1 MNDRPLS
8 ELLGKDPDPRA
19 VDEVWHRIEARRR
32 GGRGKWV
39 GAAFALVACVVMVLL
54 FRPFGG
60 GSSPLGTSASA
71 VRLASGAVLP
81 PSLERID
88 GALTE
93 VRQDVPLDDGS
104 HLLLEDGAK
113 LVPRENTGKR
123 LAFELSKGAA
133 VFDVKPNG
141 PREWSIEAGLARVS
155 VLGTRFRVV
164 RGLHVVKVEV
174 ERGHVLVTSAR
185 LAGGEAHLH
194 AGQWVEV
201 HDDDLEHADA
211 GASVGDAARFDD
223 VSDGSPAPSLDA
235 PTNMSSHAANAGSAG
250 PSLAPPSAALAA
262 EWRPFV
268 AKGDYHAA
276 YEALGH
282 EGLVG
287 ETKRASSA
295 ADLLVVA
302 DVARLSGHPRD
313 AVEPLERLLAEHGGD
328 ARAPAS
334 AFTLGK
340 IQLDSLGEPA
350 RAARAFERAISG
362 GLPSA
367 LREDAF
373 ARRVEAY
380 AKSGNAA
387 QAKSA
392 RVAYDESYPTGR
404 HRAAV
409 EGWAP

>member
-32 GGRGKWV
+32 GGRGKWI
-39 GAAFALVACVVMVLL
+39 GAALVLVGFVVMVLL
-54 FRPFGG
+54 ARPFGG
-60 GSSPLGTSASA
+60 GSSPLVAPASA
-71 VRLASGAVLP
+71 VRLASGADLP
-81 PSLERID
+81 SSLERPD
-88 GALTE
+88 GALPE

-104 HLLLEDGAK
+104 HLLLEGGAK

-141 PREWSIEAGLARVS
+141 PREWSIEAGFARVS
-155 VLGTRFRVV
+155 VLGTRFRVQ
-164 RGLHVVKVEV
+164 RGLHVVKIEV
-174 ERGHVLVTSAR
+174 ERGHVLVASAR
-185 LAGGEAHLH
+185 LEGGEAHLY

-201 HDDDLEHADA
+201 HDEALEAADA
-211 GASVGDAARFDD
+211 SAGDAARFDD
-223 VSDGSPAPSLDA
+223 VSDGAPDSSLGGESP
-235 PTNMSSHAANAGSAG
+235 TTSHAANSGSGG
-250 PSLAPPSAALAA
+250 PSLTTAPAA

-276 YEALGH
+276 YDALGH
-282 EGLVG
+282 EGVVG

-302 DVARLSGHPRD
+302 DIARLSGHPRD

-392 RVAYDESYPTGR
+392 RAAYDESYPTGR